1 MSRLAGP
8 GVALLL
14 LAGAWWVL
22 TEGEPAWGIGLP
34 VVFLAGAAAW
44 YVRAPGRLRVS
55 FAGALR
61 FVPYF
66 VRQSLWGGL
75 DVARRALD
83 PRMPLD
89 PALLVYRLRLPP
101 GPARVFLADIV
112 SLLPGTLSAELAGD
126 RLRLHVLDRAPAPAA
141 VRTLEERVA
150 DLFGLR
156 LGRSA

>member
-1 MSRLAGP
+1 MSRFLAP
-8 GVALLL
+8 VVVA
-14 LAGAWWVL
+14 AFFAAVWWVL
-22 TEGEPAWGIGLP
+22 TEGEPAWGVGVP
-34 VVFLAGAAAW
+34 VVLIASVAAWGLRFPGRVRLSLAGA
-44 YVRAPGRLRVS
+44 
-55 FAGALR
+55 FR

-66 VRQSLWGGL
+66 VWQSLRGGV

-83 PRMPLD
+83 PRLPLD

-141 VRTLEERVA
+141 VRALEARVA

-156 LGRSA
+156 LGRRR